1 MAVIYDKFE
10 SQKIL
15 FQAITDVDKAISAN
29 NEDVLDEVLNAV
41 TEINKKDYP
50 EEYKQNIINNIR
62 LSLITLYEN
71 QQNKMNQ
78 VIGLATS
85 YQDTE
90 DRLPLDQLDDQN
102 PVQAMLAQPEVP
114 REKEVD
120 VDEIPEVSY
129 NESFIAQNNGFENNK
144 KDKKRR
150 FG

>member
-15 FQAITDVDKAISAN
+15 FQAITDVDKAIAAST
-29 NEDVLDEVLNAV
+29 EDVLDEVLNAV

-62 LSLITLYEN
+62 LSLITLYED

-78 VIGLATS
+78 VIGLATT

-90 DRLPLDQLDDQN
+90 EKLPLDQLDDQN
-102 PVQAMLAQPEVP
+102 PVQAMLAQPAEIP
-114 REKEVD
+114 KEEEVD
-120 VDEIPEVSY
+120 VDDIPEVSY
-129 NESFIAQNNGFENNK
+129 NDSFISQNDGFNNK